1 MRRKLTAALLTAAMA
16 ISLTACGGTGETASV
31 TEAGAT
37 TTASGKEVLR
47 VAMSADY
54 APFDWLQEDDSNGAV
69 MTSNGSYMNGY
80 DVLVAKYIAEKLD
93 MDLEIT
99 QIDWD
104 GLILSIQ
111 SGKVDCAIAGMSI
124 TSERSQSVDFSDPY
138 YNANIVA
145 VVAADGSYADA
156 VNVTDFE
163 GATLTS
169 TLNTVWYDVLDQITD
184 YATKDAALDTFAS
197 MVAAVHAGK
206 IDGFT
211 CDMPS
216 AKSILVSNPDL
227 KIIDFEGGTGFEV
240 SNEETDLGIPC
251 QKGNTELVDKINE
264 VLAGLSQEDRDA
276 MMDQAVASQPVSN

>member
-16 ISLTACGGTGETASV
+16 ISLTACGGSGDTASAGASTGETASV

-124 TSERSQSVDFSDPY
+124 TGERSQSVDFSDPY

-145 VVAADGSYADA
+145 V
-156 VNVTDFE
+156 VTDFE

-206 IDGFT
+206 INGFT